1 MFNQREGIVDLTVL
15 TYLIYLTVSVLLTVW
30 VARVL
35 VKAGR
40 VFLGSVFQGDESMA
54 QAVNQLL
61 VVGFYLVNLGF
72 IALWL
77 RSTGTVVSA
86 RDVFSA
92 LSVDV
97 GTVLLVLGVMHLGNV
112 FVLNRLRRRA
122 IDGPSPRPQQPYG
135 PTAPGPW
142 PWTVAGGVG
151 AAPGLPPQPGPNPQ
165 A

>member
-1 MFNQREGIVDLTVL
+1 MDLTVL
-15 TYLIYLTVSVLLTVW
+15 TYLIYLLVSVVLTMW

-40 VFLGSVFQGDESMA
+40 VFLDAVFPGDESMP

-77 RSTGTVVSA
+77 RKTGSVDTVQG
-86 RDVFSA
+86 VFSA

-122 IDGPSPRPQQPYG
+122 IDGPKQPRQPLPRWPYYG
-135 PTAPGPW
+135 PPADGAGP
-142 PWTVAGGVG
+142 A
-151 AAPGLPPQPGPNPQ
+151 PQPQ

>member
-1 MFNQREGIVDLTVL
+1 MDLTVL
-15 TYLIYLTVSVLLTVW
+15 TYLIYLAVSIVLTMW

-35 VKAGR
+35 VKAGN
-40 VFLGSVFQGDESMA
+40 VFLNAVFPGDETMPK
-54 QAVNQLL
+54 AVNQLL

-77 RSTGTVVSA
+77 RKTGSVATVQG
-86 RDVFSA
+86 VFSA

-122 IDGPSPRPQQPYG
+122 IDGPKQPRGPLPGWPYG
-135 PTAPGPW
+135 MPPADGARPTP
-142 PWTVAGGVG
+142 
-151 AAPGLPPQPGPNPQ
+151 
-165 A
+165 

>member
-1 MFNQREGIVDLTVL
+1 MDLTVL
-15 TYLIYLTVSVLLTVW
+15 TYLVYLAVSILLTMW

-40 VFLGSVFQGDESMA
+40 VFLGSVFHGDESMA

-77 RSTGTVVSA
+77 RKTGSVASV
-86 RDVFSA
+86 RDIFSA

-97 GTVLLVLGVMHLGNV
+97 GTVLLVLGAMHLGNV

-122 IDGPSPRPQQPYG
+122 IEGPTRPGPRPPYG
-135 PTAPGPW
+135 PTADGAWVW
-142 PWTVAGGVG
+142 PAGGG
-151 AAPGLPPQPGPNPQ
+151 FGSAPGSPAQPGPGPQ
-165 A
+165 G